1 MGERG
6 SEEPRRVSQQQ
17 LRRQIREEARQER
30 ELRGSILRTLIG
42 YLGFAELMAVLMV
55 VATAF
60 TAIAT
65 WRTAT
70 IAQDLLLTSERPY
83 FGVHSVTLDNSRSS
97 DPRVY
102 VDYRNFGHVPA
113 DGVRIEVAMYVDG
126 ARLPV
131 SSLKRD
137 AGIMSPDVAH
147 HVFLHLPDG
156 HYADVIAGRSKLITR
171 ISAWYKDSGRNLFC
185 YSERFAY
192 EPDSGTFEIVGGSS
206 RCDSPPPS

>member
-1 MGERG
+1 MGER
-6 SEEPRRVSQQQ
+6 EEHRGVSQQQ

-30 ELRGSILRTLIG
+30 ELRGSTLRSLAG

-55 VATAF
+55 LATAF
-60 TAIAT
+60 TAVAT

-70 IAQDLLLTSERPY
+70 IAQELLLTSERPY

-113 DGVRIEVAMYVDG
+113 DDVRLEVAMYVDG
-126 ARLPV
+126 TRVPV
-131 SSLKRD
+131 TSLTRD

-147 HVFLHLPDG
+147 HVFLHVPNG
-156 HYADVIAGRSKLITR
+156 HYADVIAGRSKLLTW
-171 ISAWYKDSGRNLFC
+171 ISAWYRDSGRNLFC
-185 YSERFAY
+185 YREGFAY
-192 EPDSGTFEIVGGSS
+192 DPDSGTFEIVGGSS
-206 RCDSPPPS
+206 RCDSPPPR